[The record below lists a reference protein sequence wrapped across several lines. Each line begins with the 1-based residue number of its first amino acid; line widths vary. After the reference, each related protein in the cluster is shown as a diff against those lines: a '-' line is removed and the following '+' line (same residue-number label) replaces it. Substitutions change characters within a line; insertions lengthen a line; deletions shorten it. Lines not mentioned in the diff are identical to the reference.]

1 MSDDNRWRLDL
12 DEPAAAVEV
21 APEPFRALE
30 IEDTPPDPPAAADPP
45 AGPPAVEAAPAP
57 AAPAAPAVDR
67 FASIRAIRAEAEA
80 AGWARP
86 TEEEVRRLEAAPP
99 VQRPAAV
106 ASDPP
111 RGPAV
116 RARVPGAEELR
127 RSIVFMAERSELS
140 AAVAYWRIAS
150 PIPTEALEA
159 AWLESGLP
167 ERLAPNLVSVD
178 TALTRAVEAAAKVAH
193 LPKGVKR
200 YKRKLTDGTGRQV
213 GWFIKEETQRAGL
226 DPLTRNL
233 ISAKLADGR
242 PVVECMDS
250 TYEEHAKLAEAV
262 HAEFTALRGMLTPS
276 DVKRWLSQTVIP
288 ELHGVSLIETGGLYF
303 IPRDQIALLDRVVRV
318 VEGLDLGSIY
328 LNPAMPGSAH
338 LEAAI
343 DSLAVEVDKVA
354 ADAAAAIQAVGDGEP
369 MHPRTARA
377 QSAALEAATAK
388 VARYESLVGVDLSA
402 SRKRLSDLNRQ
413 VGELAARHGS
423 ARFAFIELDEERP

>member
-1 MSDDNRWRLDL
+1 MSDDNRWQLDL
-12 DEPAAAVEV
+12 DEPQAAVEV

-30 IEDTPPDPPAAADPP
+30 IDTPPAAPAADPP
-45 AGPPAVEAAPAP
+45 AGPPAVEAAPT
-57 AAPAAPAVDR
+57 PAAPAVDR

-99 VQRPAAV
+99 VQRPAV

-140 AAVAYWRIAS
+140 AAVAYWRISA
-150 PIPTEALEA
+150 PIATEELEA

-178 TALTRAVEAAAKVAH
+178 TALTRAVEAAAKVAE

-200 YKRKLTDGTGRQV
+200 YKRKLTDGATGRQV
-213 GWFIKEETQRAGL
+213 GWFVKEETQRAGL

-233 ISAKLADGR
+233 ISARLVDGR
-242 PVVECMDS
+242 PVVECMDGS
-250 TYEEHAKLAEAV
+250 FEEHEKLAEAV

-343 DSLAVEVDKVA
+343 DSLALEVDKIA

-377 QSAALEAATAK
+377 QSAALEAAAAK
-388 VARYESLVGVDLSA
+388 VARYEGLVGVDLSA
-402 SRKRLSDLNRQ
+402 SRKRLGDLNRQ